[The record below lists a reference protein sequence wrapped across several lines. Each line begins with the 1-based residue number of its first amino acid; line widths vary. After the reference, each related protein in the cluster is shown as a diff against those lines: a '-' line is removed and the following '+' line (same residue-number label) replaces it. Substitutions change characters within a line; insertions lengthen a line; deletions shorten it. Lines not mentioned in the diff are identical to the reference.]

1 MLLAWLKVT
10 GLLNVL
16 CPALIMWKE
25 ASENEH
31 LAEKLPGFEKEFARV
46 MVVLFIL
53 V

>member
-1 MLLAWLKVT
+1 MLLTWLKIT
-10 GLLNVL
+10 GLLSVL
-16 CPALIMWKE
+16 CPALMWKE